1 MPGPADH
8 GVLIYAL
15 DLDAMTRFYAQL
27 LDLAVLHAADDHR
40 VIGAGGVQLLVHAIP
55 PEVARGIVITRPPE
69 PREDQAF
76 KPFFT
81 VARLADAE
89 ARVPALGGRLL
100 GPVWDGPGL
109 RWRSACDPEGNIVQ
123 LREVVAIA

>member
-15 DLDAMTRFYAQL
+15 NLDTLSRFYAQL
-27 LDLAVLHAADDHR
+27 LGLAQLHAEDDHR
-40 VIGAGGVQLLVHAIP
+40 VLGAGGVQLLVHAIP
-55 PEVARGIVITRPPE
+55 AEVARGIVVTQPPE

-81 VARLADAE
+81 VDRLAEAE
-89 ARVPALGGRLL
+89 ARVAALGGLLL
-100 GPVWDGPGL
+100 GPVWDGPGI
-109 RWRSACDPEGNIVQ
+109 RYRNACDPEGNIVQ